1 MPFLYDGSVLLTM
14 RRFIIACSVFV
25 ITVQALF
32 AVDLSVLSFYT
43 EPILFPFTTVV
54 GIAEDSHDCLY
65 FGTQSGLIKYNGVSY
80 EKFEHV
86 PFDDTSIQSS
96 QIQTMYMDTDD
107 ILWLGTYNGLE
118 RFDTKTETIT
128 HYSVGTDI
136 VTAVFR
142 DSKKRLWAGTLAG
155 LYLCNDE
162 KCNNFIAFSAG
173 QTDSFIGNDTIRS
186 VSEDSRGIVYAATY
200 DGVWQYNEKTG
211 SFERCALI
219 PQGCPGERGAVYH
232 FIEDS
237 GKYWLA
243 VWGKGLVCIDPD
255 SASYE
260 VYPLPDSRIYSVY
273 NNFISDDY
281 IAAGTRS
288 GGIYVLNKKT
298 KKTVAYQANH
308 TMEGS
313 LTNNV
318 IYSLFISK
326 YNMLFVG
333 TADALNIADLNR
345 ISGDIAVPFSYE
357 TDRKQKAT
365 ALLDGPISC
374 LTSSLNYIWAASHNI
389 LIRYHFDRPKQE
401 EFPLII
407 DEHTATGTD
416 IYAVSVIS
424 DTEVWVGSNKGLF
437 LFNAETASFT
447 PVSLY
452 NERISSK
459 AGNAGLFVRTLY
471 QDADKTLWIGTAGAG
486 LIHFS
491 PQQGIL
497 AQYTG
502 SNEPHSLSSN
512 SIFFI
517 GCDKSGNLW
526 INTKDGLCRYIPDT
540 QDFISYRYDVHN
552 PMGIS
557 SNAINSFCQD
567 SKGWLWFGTS
577 DGGICRFNPKAETF
591 RTYTKNNGL
600 SSNQIIG
607 ITDANDGFLWIV
619 TPKYLN
625 LFDIEHETAQAYNI
639 ADIRQYGYFSCPPL
653 GLKEKGLFF
662 FGTDQGILKISQEK
676 LYTFRLQ
683 FAPIKIRQLTA
694 DGQKINICGKN
705 QPFLFKHT
713 TNDIKISFGA
723 PYSSRRKKPVCAYKL
738 IGFDQDWIIASE
750 KNYARYIDLPAG
762 SYTFSVKNA
771 AEGQDIIH
779 DSISFTIRQNF
790 LLSPVMIWLYAALL
804 IFIVFLLY
812 KLRKMHWLQRYT
824 TLLEERQLVLIQD
837 NFTLKELSMLDQ
849 LTEIGNRRYIDTV
862 GQKLWHMAM
871 EHNVPIA
878 VMMIDV
884 DFFKKYNDTFGH
896 QAGDTVLKV
905 LGNDLKRR
913 IRMETDL
920 VGRFGGEEF
929 LIVMYNLDSAKAVSI
944 AEGIRKAVSSLHE
957 RYDTEINGNITIS
970 IGVFDDIPCAENDFN
985 TMIYRADCA
994 VYKAKENG
1002 RNQVALYK
1010 EGDITEKK

>member
-1 MPFLYDGSVLLTM
+1 M
-14 RRFIIACSVFV
+14 RSFIIACGIFL

-43 EPILFPFTTVV
+43 EPALFPFTTVV
-54 GIAEDSHDCLY
+54 GIVEDSHDNLY

-80 EKFEHV
+80 EKYEHI
-86 PFDDTSIQSS
+86 PFDDASIQSS
-96 QIQTMYMDTDD
+96 QIQTMYMDADD
-107 ILWLGTYNGLE
+107 VLWLGTYNGLE
-118 RFDTKTETIT
+118 RFDTKTGTIT

-136 VTAVFR
+136 ITAVFR
-142 DSKKRLWAGTLAG
+142 DSRQRLWIGTLSG
-155 LYLCNDE
+155 LYLCSDG
-162 KCNNFIAFSAG
+162 KYNNFIAFNTR
-173 QTDSFIGNDTIRS
+173 QTDFFIGNDTVRS

-200 DGVWQYNEKTG
+200 DGVWQYNEQTG
-211 SFERCALI
+211 AFEQCALI
-219 PQGCPGERGAVYH
+219 PHGCPGKRGAVYH

-237 GKYWLA
+237 GVYWLSA
-243 VWGKGLVCIDPD
+243 WGTGLVRIEPD

-260 VYPLPDSRIYSVY
+260 VFPLPDSRIYSVY
-273 NNFISDDY
+273 NNFISNDY
-281 IAAGTRS
+281 IAVGTRS

-298 KKTVAYQANH
+298 KETVAYQANH
-308 TMEGS
+308 TMKGI
-313 LTNNV
+313 LTNNI
-318 IYSLFISK
+318 IYSLFINK

-345 ISGDIAVPFSYE
+345 ISGDIAVPLSHE
-357 TDRKQKAT
+357 THQRQKT
-365 ALLDGPISC
+365 ASHLDGSIAC
-374 LTSSLNYIWAASHNI
+374 LASSPNYIWAASHNI
-389 LIRYHFDRPKQE
+389 LIRYHFDRPEPE

-407 DEHTATGTD
+407 DEDTLTGTV
-416 IYAVSVIS
+416 IYTVSVIS
-424 DTEVWVGSNKGLF
+424 DTEAWIGSNKGLF
-437 LFNAETASFT
+437 RFNAETASFT

-452 NERISSK
+452 NEYIISK
-459 AGNAGLFVRTLY
+459 AGTAGLLVRTLH
-471 QDADKTLWIGTAGAG
+471 QDEDKTLWIGTAGAG

-491 PQQGIL
+491 PQQGIR
-497 AQYTG
+497 AQYTP
-502 SNEPHSLSSN
+502 STEPHALSGDT
-512 SIFFI
+512 IFFI
-517 GCDKSGNLW
+517 DRDKSGNLW
-526 INTKDGLCRYIPDT
+526 IDTNNGLCRYVSAT
-540 QDFISYRYDVHN
+540 QKFISYRYDVHN
-552 PMGIS
+552 PAGIS
-557 SNAINSFCQD
+557 SNSINSFCED
-567 SKGWLWFGTS
+567 SKGFLWFGTS
-577 DGGICRFNPKAETF
+577 DSGICRFDPKTELF
-591 RTYTKNNGL
+591 RTYTKVNGL

-607 ITDANDGFLWIV
+607 ITGANDGFLWIV

-662 FGTDQGILKISQEK
+662 FGTDQEILKISQEK

-683 FAPIKIRQLTA
+683 FAPIKVRELSA
-694 DGQKINICGKN
+694 DGQKINIYTEN
-705 QPFLFKHT
+705 QPFVFSHM
-713 TNDIKISFGA
+713 TNDIKISFAA

-738 IGFDQDWIIASE
+738 IGFDKDWIIASE

-771 AEGQDIIH
+771 AEGQDTIH

-790 LLSPVMIWLYAALL
+790 LLSPVMLWLYLL
-804 IFIVFLLY
+804 MLAFILFLLY
-812 KLRKMHWLQRYT
+812 KIRKMHWLQRYT
-824 TLLEERQLVLIQD
+824 ALLEKRQLTLIQD

-849 LTEIGNRRYIDTV
+849 LTGIGNRRYIDAV
-862 GQKLWHMAM
+862 GQKLWCMAM
-871 EHNVPIA
+871 EHSVPIA

-896 QAGDTVLKV
+896 QAGDAVLKV

-913 IRMETDL
+913 IRTETDL
-920 VGRFGGEEF
+920 IGRFGGEEF
-929 LIVMYNLDSAKAVSI
+929 LIVMYNLDSDKAVSI

-957 RYDTEINGNITIS
+957 RYHDEIKGSITIS
-970 IGVFDDIPCAENDFN
+970 IGVFDDIPHAENDFN

-1002 RNQVALYK
+1002 RNQVTLYK